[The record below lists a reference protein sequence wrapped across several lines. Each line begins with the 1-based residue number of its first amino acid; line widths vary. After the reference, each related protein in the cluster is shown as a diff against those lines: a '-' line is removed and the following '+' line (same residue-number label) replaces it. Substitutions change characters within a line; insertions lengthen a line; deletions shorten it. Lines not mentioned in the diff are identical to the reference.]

1 MNPFP
6 FVPNQLLLGDL
17 SSPVAVCCGWTPR
30 ESVKQMLDAGILGRI
45 ACVGQLYTAERGVDM
60 MVRNLLAVPSITD
73 VIFTGNDRTKACDQM
88 RRMWVGDLAVNADG
102 NWAFENIVVGKDIP
116 AEAIDGLRSGV
127 RLWGPVHYDGV
138 KELVGRIMGR
148 VSPPEPPRQPQVFV
162 QVKEEPPDFPAP
174 DSAHVVRGKTIDDVY
189 LKVLYN
195 IMTFGRRIHTHYDQD
210 SKEIMDLVAVVTD
223 QNPNPKAGDLS
234 PFIPFSF
241 EHFSAYKG
249 KLLSPEKDGQVT
261 YTYGNRMRAHFG
273 ADQIKEVVDKIVKEP
288 VTRSAVISLWD
299 AGKEGGG
306 SPCLNHLWFRV
317 RDGALHMTATIRSND
332 MFMGW
337 PENAYGLRYLQEQVR
352 LMILS
357 GQGSFNDDGSLVLG
371 DLVINSQSAHVYEDC
386 WASATDAIEAYY
398 APVQWWDEKGQW
410 TFERDEAGVVKAA
423 ELHAG
428 SLFVTRIEGTPTHIR
443 LEIAKRNLVSD
454 VGHALY
460 VGAMLEKT
468 EAGKKT

>member
-1 MNPFP
+1 MNLFP
-6 FVPNQLLLGDL
+6 FLPNQLLIGNPE
-17 SSPVAVCCGWTPR
+17 SRIAVCCGWTPR
-30 ESVKQMLDAGILGRI
+30 DVVRQRLEASDPEIMKKI
-45 ACVGQLYTAERGVDM
+45 ACIGQLYTAERGVDM
-60 MVRNLLAVPSITD
+60 MIRNLLAVPRITD
-73 VIFTGNDRTKACDQM
+73 VIFTGNDRTGVCAQLE
-88 RRMWVGDLAVNADG
+88 RMAYSGWNLGTNKDG
-102 NWAFENIVVGKDIP
+102 NWTFQGIVIGKDIP
-116 AEAIDGLRSGV
+116 LEAMKSLNLA
-127 RLWGPVHYDGV
+127 LWGPTDGV
-138 KELVGRIMGR
+138 LDVVNQLTNRPESTRTPAAPQIFTPIR
-148 VSPPEPPRQPQVFV
+148 V
-162 QVKEEPPDFPAP
+162 EPPDFPAP
-174 DSAHVVRGKTIDDVY
+174 DSVHVVRGKTVADVY
-189 LKVLYN
+189 LGILHN

-210 SKEIMDLVAVVTD
+210 SKEIMDLVSVITEQD
-223 QNPNPKAGDLS
+223 PNPAPESLP
-234 PFIPFSF
+234 PFIPFTY
-241 EHFSAYKG
+241 EHLSAYRK

-273 ADQIKEVVDKIVKEP
+273 ADQIKEVVDKIVNEP

-398 APVQWWDEKGQW
+398 APEQWWDEKGQW

-443 LEIAKRNLVSD
+443 LEIARRNLVSD

-460 VGAMLEKT
+460 VGSML
-468 EAGKKT
+468 GR